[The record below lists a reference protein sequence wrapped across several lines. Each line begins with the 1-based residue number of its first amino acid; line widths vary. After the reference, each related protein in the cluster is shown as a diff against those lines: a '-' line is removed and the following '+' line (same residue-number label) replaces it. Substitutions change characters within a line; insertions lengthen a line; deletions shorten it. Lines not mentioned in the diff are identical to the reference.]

1 MTHEDELERAAEA
14 RRRIVA
20 RASLYTWGF
29 LVTALVIATGGSAL
43 IAWIMSSVGLPFLKT
58 WIAFLIIVL
67 LPSLL
72 TMVWR
77 AVRGSDRDP

>member
-1 MTHEDELERAAEA
+1 MTHEEELERGAEA
-14 RRRIVA
+14 RRRILA

-43 IAWIMSSVGLPFLKT
+43 IAWIMSGVGLPFVKT

-77 AVRGSDRDP
+77 AVRGRN